1 MVMGSMAAG
10 RPESVVEHPPRAPL
24 SLSET
29 GIGTNFL
36 LSLLVKTVYV
46 TGLETA
52 TELRDKLG
60 LSHSITTALLQ
71 EGADKGLFEIL
82 GRVGTSL
89 MSDLRHSLTSRGIEW
104 ALDAL
109 NQSQYIGPAPVSL
122 EDYHAQIQKQRI
134 ANEPIDKDMLGQ
146 CLSDLVLPDDFIPRI
161 GPAINSGRSILLY
174 GPPGNGKSTIAE
186 TIAKAFQQLVY
197 VPYCLEIDGQ
207 VIKIFDSSVHSVA
220 AAPAPSAESEGQAP
234 SSRIEDLDGRWVRC
248 RRPVVITGGELTLEM
263 LDLNYSPY
271 SKFYEGPLQLKAT
284 NGVFIIDDFGR
295 QTVKPHEVLNRWV
308 IPLEQRMDYLT
319 LHTGKKFPVP
329 FDELVIFSTNFP
341 PKDLMDAAT
350 MRRIQYK
357 MEIDAP
363 SKGDYMEIFNKICEE
378 HEIELPDEILT
389 FLMSEF
395 YDNGKI
401 PLSRY
406 HPKWIVEQI
415 ISRCEYNGEAPR
427 LERKFVTDA
436 LHNLYT
442 EY

>member
-1 MVMGSMAAG
+1 MAFGKMAGG
-10 RPESVVEHPPRAPL
+10 RPEAVVDHFPRAPL
-24 SLSET
+24 TIAET

-60 LSHSITTALLQ
+60 LSHSLTTALLE

-89 MSDLRHSLTSRGIEW
+89 MSDLRHTLTSRGTEW

-109 NQSQYIGPAPVSL
+109 NQSQYVGPAPVSL
-122 EDYHAQIQKQRI
+122 DDYHAQIQKQCI
-134 ANEPIDKDMLGQ
+134 ANEPIDKDMLRQ
-146 CLSDLVLPDDFIPRI
+146 CLSDLVLPEDFIPRI

-197 VPYCLEIDGQ
+197 IPYCLEIDGQ
-207 VIKIFDSSVHSVA
+207 VIKIFDSGLHSAA
-220 AAPAPSAESEGQAP
+220 AAPAHSAESQGQGP
-234 SSRIEDLDGRWVRC
+234 SSRIDDRDGRWVRC

-271 SKFYEGPLQLKAT
+271 SKYYEGPLQLKAT

-357 MEIDAP
+357 LHIEAP
-363 SKGDYMEIFNKICEE
+363 SKEDYTEIFNKVCEE
-378 HEIELPDEILT
+378 REIELPDDILP
-389 FLMSEF
+389 FLMKEY
-395 YDNGKI
+395 YDNDKI
-401 PLSRY
+401 PLSRH
-406 HPKWIVEQI
+406 HPKWIVEQV
-415 ISRCEYNGEAPR
+415 ISRCDYDGTPPR
-427 LERKFVTDA
+427 LERKFVADA
-436 LHNLYT
+436 LGNLYT
-442 EY
+442 DY